1 MSTSVA
7 KPFNQRIR
15 IGALRL
21 GAIVAAPLLILTHPY
36 FAQEGLVFE
45 VMENLG
51 VLLIITCVLGRF
63 WSILYVGRHKNR
75 RVVTDGPYSM
85 TRNPLY
91 FFSTLGAFGVGLLFG
106 KLSLALA
113 LGGGVFGLLYFT
125 ARREAAFLA
134 AEFGPDYADYATRT
148 PMFLP
153 DPRLF
158 ATTPTVE
165 VSTDALRRN
174 LLDAF
179 VFLSAIPLAELSETL
194 SRRIDLLPFVLP

>member
-1 MSTSVA
+1 MSISTAS
-7 KPFNQRIR
+7 PFNQRIR

-21 GAIVAAPLLILTHPY
+21 GAIVMIPLLILTHPY
-36 FAQEGLVFE
+36 FTEEGLVFE
-45 VMENLG
+45 LMENLG
-51 VLLIITCVLGRF
+51 VFLIIACVLGRF

-75 RVVTDGPYSM
+75 RVVTDGPYSI

-91 FFSTLGAFGVGLLFG
+91 FFSTVGALGVGLLFG

-113 LGGGVFGLLYFT
+113 LGGGVFALLFFT
-125 ARREAAFLA
+125 ARREQAFLA
-134 AEFGPDYADYATRT
+134 AEFGDEYAAYAARV

-158 ATTPTVE
+158 VTAPTVE
-165 VSTDALRRN
+165 ISADALRRN

-179 VFLSAIPLAELSETL
+179 VFLSAIPLAELAETFYHRL
-194 SRRIDLLPFVLP
+194 DLLHFALP